1 MASMASRRVLP
12 VDLPAAVSLVQ
23 PLYQG
28 QLVEGS
34 IMLSPSKPE
43 IGTKGTDLGLYPTFL
58 MKLVTSLMISLKRA
72 SDHLVVSILLMATIS
87 CFTPRVK
94 ASRACSRV

>member
-12 VDLPAAVSLVQ
+12 VALALVSFSQ

-34 IMLSPSKPE
+34 TMLSPLKPE
-43 IGTKGTDLGLYPTFL
+43 MGTNGTCFGL
-58 MKLVTSLMISLKRA
+58 
-72 SDHLVVSILLMATIS
+72 
-87 CFTPRVK
+87 
-94 ASRACSRV
+94 